1 MSFIKNTDKNRIEW
15 VDFSKGVAMLLVVIA
30 HTMQGGTYG
39 SMVRGVIYSFHMPLF
54 FILSGFTMRPSKNIR
69 SFGKKTLKSAKSLLI
84 PGVLLYFAWICIEL
98 WRNTENLMSTDFWKG
113 KALTLLFASASSTVW
128 GETFIAGIGM
138 IWFFFVLFWGKVL
151 YDAMQLLVGNMLR
164 KEKSVQMLLLGSSL
178 LFAIVGIVLGKY
190 RWLPFSLDVAFGIQ
204 PFFAFGQLLKRF
216 DWEHKS
222 GMRMMLC
229 ILIWGVCFFLTY
241 PNPDDWTYLEVGLR
255 RYSVF
260 PISYLCALTG
270 TVALGVLGQYI
281 GRWEKQPAFGKPV
294 SMIAKP
300 FYIIGKNSM
309 YLLCIHIMD
318 QLWDFIWYVEG
329 HQFLSAIRRLGTDL
343 LIFAVVMIIVRSFSI
358 IRDRMEK
365 QYEQKNSMNRKQH
378 E

>member
-1 MSFIKNTDKNRIEW
+1 MSFTKDIEKNRIEW

-39 SMVRGVIYSFHMPLF
+39 SMVRGVIYSCHMPLF
-54 FILSGFTMRPSKNIR
+54 FILSGFTMRPSGDIQ

-84 PGVLLYFAWICIEL
+84 PAVLLYFAWICIEIC
-98 WRNTENLMSTDFWKG
+98 RNTENLISTDFWKG
-113 KALTLLFASASSTVW
+113 KALTLLFASASSTMW

-138 IWFFFVLFWGKVL
+138 IWFFFVLFFGKVL
-151 YDAMQLLVGNMLR
+151 YDAMHLLVQTIIR
-164 KEKSVQMLLLGSSL
+164 KEKNIELFLIVLSF
-178 LFAIVGIVLGKY
+178 LFAIIGIVFGKY

-204 PFFAFGQLLKRF
+204 PFFAFGNLLKRF

-222 GMRMMLC
+222 DRRMMLC

-281 GRWEKQPAFGKPV
+281 GRWEKQPAFGKTV

-365 QYEQKNSMNRKQH
+365 QYEQINSMNR
-378 E
+378 

>member
-1 MSFIKNTDKNRIEW
+1 MSFTKNTDKNRIEW

-54 FILSGFTMRPSKNIR
+54 FILSGFTMRPAGDIQ

-84 PGVLLYFAWICIEL
+84 PAVLLYFAWICIEIC
-98 WRNTENLMSTDFWKG
+98 RNTENLISTDFWKG
-113 KALTLLFASASSTVW
+113 KALTLLFASASSTMW

-178 LFAIVGIVLGKY
+178 LFAIIGIVLGKY

-329 HQFLSAIRRLGTDL
+329 HQFLSAARRLGADL
-343 LIFAVVMIIVRSFSI
+343 LVFAVVMFIVRSFSI
-358 IRDRMEK
+358 FRDRMEK
-365 QYEQKNSMNRKQH
+365 QHEQKSSMNRKTA
-378 E
+378 

>member
-1 MSFIKNTDKNRIEW
+1 MSFTKDTEKNRIEW

-30 HTMQGGTYG
+30 HTMQGGMYG

-54 FILSGFTMRPSKNIR
+54 FILSGFTMRPSENIR
-69 SFGKKTLKSAKSLLI
+69 SFEKKTLKSAKSLLI
-84 PGVLLYFAWICIEL
+84 PAVLLYFAWICIEL

-151 YDAMQLLVGNMLR
+151 YDAMQLFVQNILQ
-164 KEKSVQMLLLGSSL
+164 KEKNTELLMIVLSF
-178 LFAIVGIVLGKY
+178 LFAIAGIVLGKY

-204 PFFAFGQLLKRF
+204 PFFAFGNLLKQF

-222 GMRMMLC
+222 GRRMMLC
-229 ILIWGVCFFLTY
+229 ILIWGVSFFVTY
-241 PNPDDWTYLEVGLR
+241 PNLDDWTYLEVGLR

-260 PISYLCALTG
+260 PIGYLCALTG

-281 GRWEKQPAFGKPV
+281 GRWETKPAFGKLV

-300 FYIIGKNSM
+300 FYLIGKNSI

-318 QLWDFIWYVEG
+318 QLWDFVWYVEG
-329 HQFLSAIRRLGTDL
+329 HQFLSAIRRLGTDI
-343 LIFAVVMIIVRSFSI
+343 LIFVVVMIATRSFSI
-358 IRDRMEK
+358 FRGSKETK
-365 QYEQKNSMNRKQH
+365 YEAKNSMNR
-378 E
+378 

>member
-1 MSFIKNTDKNRIEW
+1 MSFTKDTEKNRIEW

-30 HTMQGGTYG
+30 HTMQGGMYG

-54 FILSGFTMRPSKNIR
+54 FILSGFTMRPSENIR

-84 PGVLLYFAWICIEL
+84 PAVLLYFAWICIEL

-113 KALTLLFASASSTVW
+113 KALTLLFASASSTMW

-151 YDAMQLLVGNMLR
+151 YDAMQLLLRKIIR
-164 KEKSVQMLLLGSSL
+164 KEKNTELLLIVLSF
-178 LFAIVGIVLGKY
+178 LFAFFGIMLGKY

-222 GMRMMLC
+222 GRRMMLC
-229 ILIWGVCFFLTY
+229 ILIWGVCFFVTY
-241 PNPDDWTYLEVGLR
+241 PNLDDWTYLEVGLR

-281 GRWEKQPAFGKPV
+281 GRWETKPAFGKPV
-294 SMIAKP
+294 SMIVKP

-318 QLWDFIWYVEG
+318 QLWDFVWYVEG
-329 HQFLSAIRRLGTDL
+329 HQFVSAGRRLGADL
-343 LIFAVVMIIVRSFSI
+343 LVFAVVMLLVHGFSI
-358 IRDRMEK
+358 FRNCART
-365 QYEQKNSMNRKQH
+365 
-378 E
+378 